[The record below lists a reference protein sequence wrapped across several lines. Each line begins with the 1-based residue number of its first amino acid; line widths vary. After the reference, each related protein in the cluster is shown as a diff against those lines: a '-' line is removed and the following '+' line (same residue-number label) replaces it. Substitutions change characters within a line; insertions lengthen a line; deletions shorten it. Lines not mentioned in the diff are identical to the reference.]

1 MLPFNSIGETK
12 KICTSC
18 LNVKPLKEF
27 YKDITRKDGHS
38 TRCKECHKK
47 LVKKWQM
54 NNKETFRKINRE
66 WKQTHKKQHS
76 EQSKKSARA
85 NPEKIRA
92 IAKRSREKHPETRKN
107 WQKEN
112 KDKIRNYTATRK
124 ARLAGNGGNLTV
136 EEWYAILDFYGHKCL
151 CCGRDD
157 VKLTIDHVLP
167 IFHGGQHSAD
177 NVQPLCGPCNSR
189 KKDKHIDY
197 RKEKYH
203 APSGY

>member
-1 MLPFNSIGETK
+1 MSPFNSNGETK

-47 LVKKWQM
+47 SVKKWQM

-66 WKQTHKKQHS
+66 WKQIHKKQHS
-76 EQSKKSARA
+76 EQSKKRARA

-92 IAKRSREKHPETRKN
+92 IAKRSREKHPETRKK
-107 WQKEN
+107 WQKKN
-112 KDKIRNYTATRK
+112 KDKLRNYTAARK
-124 ARLAGNGGNLTV
+124 ARLAGNGGELTV

-157 VKLTIDHVLP
+157 VKLTMDHVLP
-167 IFHGGQHSAD
+167 IFHGGKHSAD

-203 APSGY
+203 ASSRD